1 MRVPS
6 LAALVSVSLAL
17 ASPAVAQSA
26 VSQSSRSTQTGTM
39 GSYGL
44 RAVGGDLDGRGYL
57 WIEAYRGG
65 ALETTWHV
73 TQISLGET
81 RLTLDALHGVV
92 LGEAREEGFTF
103 SATLGGEPLACTALV
118 WADSSAVCRP
128 ASEPPPSPRTACEA
142 SFSSVGGLRQCE
154 VTRENLRTQGRDA
167 DGLLQACVGAF
178 RAESHRND
186 CYLAALD
193 PVWARAFPAC
203 VRAFDETEGRR
214 LCLFATI
221 NTVGR
226 DRVDAAVVESCA
238 GAGDDDDAVRCM
250 FGGAASPPSQTI
262 PESVDPV
269 ERAQPLADPTR
280 SPASGPTRLAS
291 RTFAAGPDVVTV
303 HGGTLDGEPVLFFEV
318 RPPTLPDLLHRSAV
332 DWLRVGGT
340 VRALREVT
348 SLEVLSTK
356 GEVLSFRVTLDGRT
370 RRCRVA
376 AGRHDA
382 RCR

>member
-1 MRVPS
+1 MRVSTLAVLVLLS
-6 LAALVSVSLAL
+6 LVL
-17 ASPAVAQSA
+17 ASSA
-26 VSQSSRSTQTGTM
+26 LGQASRTTQTGVM
-39 GSYGL
+39 GAYRV

-57 WIEAYRGG
+57 WIEAYRGD

-73 TQISLGET
+73 TDVWLGET
-81 RLTLDALHGVV
+81 RMPFDVLRGIALGD
-92 LGEAREEGFTF
+92 AREAGFAF
-103 SATLGGEPLACTALV
+103 SATLGSAPMTCTALL

-128 ASEPPPSPRTACEA
+128 ASEPAPSPRTQCEA
-142 SFSSVGGLRQCE
+142 EFSSVGGLRQCE
-154 VTRENLRTQGRDA
+154 VTYANLRGQGRDA

-193 PVWARAFPAC
+193 PTWTRAFPAC
-203 VRAFDETEGRR
+203 IRAFDETDGRR

-226 DRVDAAVVESCA
+226 DRIDTSVVEGCV
-238 GAGDDDDAVRCM
+238 GAAHDDDAARCL
-250 FGGAASPPSQTI
+250 FGGAPQPPS
-262 PESVDPV
+262 PAGVGPVDPV
-269 ERAQPLADPTR
+269 ERAWPLDDAMR
-280 SPASGPTRLAS
+280 SPPSGPTQLVT
-291 RTFAAGPDVVTV
+291 RTLPAGPDVVTAY
-303 HGGTLDGEPVLFFEV
+303 GGMLDGEPVLFFEH
-318 RPPTLPDLLHRSAV
+318 RPPTMPDLLHRTAV

-356 GEVLSFRVTLDGRT
+356 GEALSFRVTLDGRA

-376 AGRHDA
+376 ARQHDA